1 MQNCKKVTLRL
12 RHCKHGKMSYY
23 LDYYPPYRDKKTM
36 KTIRHEYLGI
46 YIYES
51 PKNSHELAFN
61 KTMEEKAEI
70 IRCRRFEEIING
82 HIGVRQGPLVRL
94 VFYCTTDGNVFV
106 FIFCDV
112 ACLCRSQIQQ
122 EKAEQDVL
130 LVFHISI

>member
-70 IRCRRFEEIING
+70 IRCRRFEEIINAG
-82 HIGVRQGPLVRL
+82 RCSVNIAVRNPNTQTIQISDLVVIVERI
-94 VFYCTTDGNVFV
+94 C
-106 FIFCDV
+106 
-112 ACLCRSQIQQ
+112 
-122 EKAEQDVL
+122 
-130 LVFHISI
+130 

>member
-70 IRCRRFEEIING
+70 IRCRRFEEIINERTAVQRKYLR
-82 HIGVRQGPLVRL
+82 HDL
-94 VFYCTTDGNVFV
+94 N
-106 FIFCDV
+106 
-112 ACLCRSQIQQ
+112 
-122 EKAEQDVL
+122 
-130 LVFHISI
+130 

>member
-70 IRCRRFEEIING
+70 IRCRRFEEIINERYNLYDKQRLNESFIDYYEPVG
-82 HIGVRQGPLVRL
+82 GINLVR
-94 VFYCTTDGNVFV
+94 T
-106 FIFCDV
+106 
-112 ACLCRSQIQQ
+112 
-122 EKAEQDVL
+122 
-130 LVFHISI
+130 

>member
-61 KTMEEKAEI
+61 KTMEKQKSFDAEDLRKSSMNGI
-70 IRCRRFEEIING
+70 IFMTSN
-82 HIGVRQGPLVRL
+82 
-94 VFYCTTDGNVFV
+94 
-106 FIFCDV
+106 
-112 ACLCRSQIQQ
+112 A
-122 EKAEQDVL
+122 
-130 LVFHISI
+130 